1 MFLGLMFCL
10 AIAIPILIADD
21 VNALFLELYSHS
33 TEYLLY
39 VVIYGFLFL
48 ILGWVPGQALAFL
61 YRHRLTS
68 SKQGIGTKNGSMK
81 VYLEQKRP
89 RLDLQN
95 TLCMIAIGAA
105 LCFYTFFM
113 GYNSIE
119 SPSQYKRAFPSEIN
133 SSKDNEFSD
142 KHLSPDQW
150 VVVFEKSSMYCLEK
164 YSITSDG
171 ELTIDTSSHIWVNA
185 DNILISDLSYSKIVL
200 KNHLENDE
208 K

>member
-1 MFLGLMFCL
+1 
-10 AIAIPILIADD
+10 
-21 VNALFLELYSHS
+21 
-33 TEYLLY
+33 
-39 VVIYGFLFL
+39 
-48 ILGWVPGQALAFL
+48 
-61 YRHRLTS
+61 
-68 SKQGIGTKNGSMK
+68 MK

-95 TLCMIAIGAA
+95 TLCIIAIGAA
-105 LCFYTFFM
+105 LCFYAFFM
-113 GYNSIE
+113 GYNDIE

-133 SSKDNEFSD
+133 SSKDNRFND

-171 ELTIDTSSHIWVNA
+171 ELTIDTSSHVWVNA
-185 DNILISDLSYSKIVL
+185 DNILVSDLSYSKIVL